1 MTDMKKLLYIAVFA
15 SLCACN
21 CTPQSPDNPSQ
32 GGEDKPQEKVY
43 DVKTYV
49 TTANQTLLFKESGFN
64 FSKPGSMSP
73 NQVTYDKTKTFQE
86 IDGFGLAVTTAACH
100 NLLQMTQADRTEF
113 LTELFSPEKIGSS
126 LIRVSIGASDF
137 CLADN
142 YTWCDTEGLENFAV
156 HSEDRNNLFPILKE
170 IYAIN
175 PNVKIIGSPWSCP
188 RWMKAQMP
196 GGNNWDA
203 SKFNVPVTNES
214 TYNSWTGGRLKPSC
228 YDEYAEY
235 FVKWIKTMEA
245 EGFDIYGVTM
255 QNEPLNPGN
264 SMSMVMP
271 WQDQLKF
278 VKVLGPA
285 FQAAGLSD
293 VKIMLYDHN
302 YNYDDKSGQDNYPL
316 NIYADSEAMKWAAGS
331 AWHNYGG
338 NVAELDEVYAAYP
351 EKGIWFTEASIG
363 EWNYDRDGNVG
374 GNFDPFTLNEFS
386 SVFIGT
392 LKRGGKGVTYWN
404 LMLDENKG
412 PYSMHDGSCKTCYGG
427 VTINAAGGYKS
438 ITRNA
443 HWYHV
448 AHASSVVKPGAK
460 RIQTGGAE
468 FSKEFECQMFLNP
481 DNSIGVLICNKQ
493 NQEQEVIFA
502 NTKFTVKYKVPARSL
517 VSLGW
522 QE

>member
-1 MTDMKKLLYIAVFA
+1 
-15 SLCACN
+15 
-21 CTPQSPDNPSQ
+21 
-32 GGEDKPQEKVY
+32 
-43 DVKTYV
+43 
-49 TTANQTLLFKESGFN
+49 
-64 FSKPGSMSP
+64 
-73 NQVTYDKTKTFQE
+73 
-86 IDGFGLAVTTAACH
+86 
-100 NLLQMTQADRTEF
+100 
-113 LTELFSPEKIGSS
+113 
-126 LIRVSIGASDF
+126 
-137 CLADN
+137 
-142 YTWCDTEGLENFAV
+142 
-156 HSEDRNNLFPILKE
+156 
-170 IYAIN
+170 
-175 PNVKIIGSPWSCP
+175 
-188 RWMKAQMP
+188 
-196 GGNNWDA
+196 
-203 SKFNVPVTNES
+203 
-214 TYNSWTGGRLKPSC
+214 
-228 YDEYAEY
+228 
-235 FVKWIKTMEA
+235 
-245 EGFDIYGVTM
+245 
-255 QNEPLNPGN
+255 
-264 SMSMVMP
+264 
-271 WQDQLKF
+271 
-278 VKVLGPA
+278 
-285 FQAAGLSD
+285 
-293 VKIMLYDHN
+293 
-302 YNYDDKSGQDNYPL
+302 
-316 NIYADSEAMKWAAGS
+316 MKWAAGS